1 MRMSLPKLS
10 DLLRVSL
17 IYLAVTLSVWTFI
30 GPLSATGSAREP
42 QDQTEVIDEVASS
55 EVYLEDEADLK
66 LIVVLLIA
74 FAFLAIF
81 GLIYVVKSHRALSS
95 NFKLIEQQRNKIS
108 DQNEALAFQNE
119 SLEELNIEKNNMLS
133 VVAHDLK
140 TPLGNI
146 QGLVGLL
153 LLDKPNYT
161 KEQQE
166 YMSIIKKVSQDA
178 LHMVNNMLNVHKIE
192 SELQQMTLGKY
203 NLVDIVQ
210 AVVKLH
216 EPLAATQQI
225 QIEVVDD
232 DKEYLAETDK
242 QYFHQ
247 IISNILSNAVK
258 FSPDGSLVQISFGD
272 SGNTITVSVK
282 DDGPGIS
289 AGDQKRL
296 FSGYQKITSQT
307 TGEEQSTGF
316 GLAIVSR
323 LVEKL
328 QGKIKVDSAP
338 NEGTVISVEIQK
350 NTTE

>member
-1 MRMSLPKLS
+1 
-10 DLLRVSL
+10 
-17 IYLAVTLSVWTFI
+17 
-30 GPLSATGSAREP
+30 
-42 QDQTEVIDEVASS
+42 
-55 EVYLEDEADLK
+55 
-66 LIVVLLIA
+66 
-74 FAFLAIF
+74 
-81 GLIYVVKSHRALSS
+81 
-95 NFKLIEQQRNKIS
+95 
-108 DQNEALAFQNE
+108 
-119 SLEELNIEKNNMLS
+119 
-133 VVAHDLK
+133 
-140 TPLGNI
+140 
-146 QGLVGLL
+146 
-153 LLDKPNYT
+153 
-161 KEQQE
+161 
-166 YMSIIKKVSQDA
+166 MSIIKKVSQDA

-192 SELQQMTLGKY
+192 SELQQMTLGKH

-210 AVVKLH
+210 TVVKLH

-225 QIEVVDD
+225 QIEVVDG

-258 FSPDGSLVQISFGD
+258 FSPDGSLVEIIFVD
-272 SGNTITVSVK
+272 SGKTITVSVK

-338 NEGTVISVEIQK
+338 NEGTVISVEIQN
-350 NTTE
+350 NTAE